1 LLFKPDP
8 YLIKCTVTNEPT
20 KPIEQPIG
28 TREGPAT
35 KVTVQPSSTPAVRI
49 VGRGDGVVVQVN
61 QASGAWPQ
69 TLEMLDAHLS
79 QANGFFRGERITVE
93 LGLQPVAGP
102 DLQQLLNMLAQQEIG
117 LRLLKTSNEKV
128 YQLAQD
134 LGLPVDWQSAELSP
148 LHPDESAVG
157 ANANWEVLLS
167 GKRPPAQIVADFQM
181 PPAII
186 DAIADAMHQGA
197 VTGKPSKVGMHEQS
211 IAPAIHSTLIANPTD
226 PDLVQRLSAPPY
238 LYRGNLRSGQ
248 IFRHAGSVVVIGDV
262 NPGAQVVSAS
272 DVYIWGKLRGIVH
285 AGAMGDEKAIVG
297 ALDFDPIQVRIAGHI
312 AISPK
317 AEARDPGRW
326 FWKRDRAGRP
336 EIAQVLE
343 DRIVVDQWDARMK
356 SMRS

>member
-1 LLFKPDP
+1 
-8 YLIKCTVTNEPT
+8 
-20 KPIEQPIG
+20 
-28 TREGPAT
+28 
-35 KVTVQPSSTPAVRI
+35 
-49 VGRGDGVVVQVN
+49 VVQVN
-61 QASGAWPQ
+61 HEVGTWAQ

-79 QANGFFRGERITVE
+79 QANGFFRGERVTVE
-93 LGLQPVAGP
+93 LGYRPVTGP

-117 LRLLKTSNEKV
+117 LRLLKTGSEKV
-128 YQLAQD
+128 HQLAQD
-134 LGLPVDWQSAELSP
+134 LGLPVNWQSDESSP
-148 LHPDESAVG
+148 LRPDDSAVG

-167 GKRPPAQIVADFQM
+167 GRRPPDQLVADFQM
-181 PPAII
+181 PHAII
-186 DAIADAMHQGA
+186 DAIADAMYEGSGA
-197 VTGKPSKVGMHEQS
+197 AVQAKRSAEQA

-238 LYRGNLRSGQ
+238 LYRGTLRSGQ
-248 IFRHAGSVVVIGDV
+248 IFRHAGSVVVLGDV

-312 AISPK
+312 AVSPK

-326 FWKRDRAGRP
+326 FWKKNRSGKP
-336 EIAQVLE
+336 EVAQVVG

-356 SMRS
+356 SMRP